1 MVKYLFTAIIS
12 FAAIGASAQTVS
24 LDSCRRMAIGNNK
37 NIKVAEENIRGAGYN
52 KKAAF
57 SAYLPSID
65 FTGAYMYN
73 QRQIELLGADAML
86 PTKSFNP
93 ATQQFEYNI
102 LKDPLGNPIKDPATG
117 GYIPTEV
124 AVIPKE
130 AMEFDTHNV
139 FAGAFTLTQ
148 PIYMGGQIRA
158 LNEITGY
165 AEQLAVTARNALV
178 QEVVF
183 AVDEAYWLVVSLG
196 EKKKLAE
203 SFVTLVDSLRQNVN
217 TMLDVGVATRSDV
230 LTVDVKYNEAQI
242 ALTKVENG
250 LTLSRMALAQI
261 CGLPVNTVMELED
274 EQLKNVSR
282 TAPDVAYNIGDVY
295 ARRQDLQLLRTGIS
309 MLKSKEKV
317 ALGDMLPKVA
327 LVGAYS
333 FSNPNVIHGFEKK
346 FGGGFNVGATVTI
359 PIWHWGGRYNHYK
372 ASKSQTLAQKLLL
385 EDAQEKVQLQ
395 VSQAQFSYD
404 EAFKTFNMTLKNME
418 KADENLRQ
426 AEVGFHEGVLT
437 SDDVI
442 AAQTAWIKA
451 HSEKIDAEIGIRLC
465 EVYLSKVLGNLEY

>member
-1 MVKYLFTAIIS
+1 M
-12 FAAIGASAQTVS
+12 
-24 LDSCRRMAIGNNK
+24 
-37 NIKVAEENIRGAGYN
+37 
-52 KKAAF
+52 
-57 SAYLPSID
+57 
-65 FTGAYMYN
+65 
-73 QRQIELLGADAML
+73 
-86 PTKSFNP
+86 
-93 ATQQFEYNI
+93 
-102 LKDPLGNPIKDPATG
+102 
-117 GYIPTEV
+117 
-124 AVIPKE
+124 
-130 AMEFDTHNV
+130 
-139 FAGAFTLTQ
+139 
-148 PIYMGGQIRA
+148 
-158 LNEITGY
+158 
-165 AEQLAVTARNALV
+165 

-230 LTVDVKYNEAQI
+230 LTVDVKFNEAQI

-261 CGLPVNTVMELED
+261 CGLPVNTVMQLED

-282 TAPDVAYNIGDVY
+282 TAPDVRYDIGDVY

-309 MLKSKEKV
+309 MLKSKEKL

-346 FGGGFNVGATVTI
+346 FGGGFNVGATLTI